1 MCLCRMDVVCVC
13 VCVYFKCLVLIQSYF
28 NYLYVVGINNDIA
41 PVLNYCN
48 NSMKYEVLVKTFG
61 NNTAYFHI
69 DLRMNG

>member
-1 MCLCRMDVVCVC
+1 MC